1 MKKKQ
6 FDFHKLKKFLP
17 LILACMMAVTVI
29 AVPLAGHAID
39 FGDYAGD
46 DDYGGGD
53 WGGGDWGDD
62 DDWSG
67 SSSSSSDDD
76 GFILWWL
83 FKVVYDLFGVPGV
96 IVLLLICAG
105 IYIFRNRGKK
115 AKPMQQPRPQGA
127 QRTDRSTL
135 APIHTYL
142 QLDPGFEPEAFKEKL
157 SNLYVQFQNAWQD
170 KNIES
175 LRPYLSDAMY
185 AQMDRQL
192 DVYRQKNQTNHVE
205 RISVLGV
212 ELAGWKQSPTDD
224 VIIAELR
231 TRIVDYVTDDNTG
244 TIIRGSDRQEK
255 FMTYEWTIIRTR
267 GQQTQQ
273 GATGTTGQTCPHCGA
288 HIDINHTAVCEYCGS
303 VLTTDK
309 FDWVVSNI
317 KGISQRTQ

>member
-1 MKKKQ
+1 MKKKK

-115 AKPMQQPRPQGA
+115 AKPMQQPRP
-127 QRTDRSTL
+127 
-135 APIHTYL
+135 
-142 QLDPGFEPEAFKEKL
+142 
-157 SNLYVQFQNAWQD
+157 
-170 KNIES
+170 
-175 LRPYLSDAMY
+175 
-185 AQMDRQL
+185 
-192 DVYRQKNQTNHVE
+192 
-205 RISVLGV
+205 
-212 ELAGWKQSPTDD
+212 
-224 VIIAELR
+224 
-231 TRIVDYVTDDNTG
+231 
-244 TIIRGSDRQEK
+244 
-255 FMTYEWTIIRTR
+255 
-267 GQQTQQ
+267 
-273 GATGTTGQTCPHCGA
+273 
-288 HIDINHTAVCEYCGS
+288 
-303 VLTTDK
+303 
-309 FDWVVSNI
+309 
-317 KGISQRTQ
+317 